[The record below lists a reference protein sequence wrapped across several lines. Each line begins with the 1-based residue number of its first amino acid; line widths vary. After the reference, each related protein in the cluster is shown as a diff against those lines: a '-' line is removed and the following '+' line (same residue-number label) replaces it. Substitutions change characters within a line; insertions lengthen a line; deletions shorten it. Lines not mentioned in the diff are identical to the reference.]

1 MTQTEKFIAKLHFV
15 AAGSDPLDCQTDAVA
30 DLFARFVKETQ
41 ESLGDDRE
49 RIRSRLTGLQFE
61 LTKQTLQPR
70 ADRFSDLRDHAR
82 ELVKDWLL
90 RNLD

>member
-1 MTQTEKFIAKLHFV
+1 MTQTEKFIARLGFI
-15 AAGSDPLDCQTDAVA
+15 AAGSDPLDRQTDAVA
-30 DLFARFVKETQ
+30 ELFTGFVKEMQ

-61 LTKQTLQPR
+61 LAMQTLQPR
-70 ADRFSDLRDHAR
+70 ADRLSDLRDHAR

-90 RNLD
+90 RNPD

>member
-1 MTQTEKFIAKLHFV
+1 MTQTEKFIARLHFI
-15 AAGSDPLDCQTDAVA
+15 AAGSDALDRQTDAVA
-30 DLFARFVKETQ
+30 ELFAQFAKETQ

-61 LTKQTLQPR
+61 LSKQTRQPR

-82 ELVKDWLL
+82 DLVKDWLL
-90 RNLD
+90 RNPN